1 MPDTLSLSV
10 RWSRCHEKPLDMQN
24 PEVQM
29 AGTSGIFARP
39 CRLSPSSQ
47 ALSTEGVCDRGTS
60 PRDQS
65 DGQAELSP

>member
-1 MPDTLSLSV
+1 MLDTLSLSV
-10 RWSRCHEKPLDMQN
+10 KWSRCHDKLLDMRN

-39 CRLSPSSQ
+39 RKLSPSPQ
-47 ALSTEGVCDRGTS
+47 VLSTEGVCDQGTS
-60 PRDQS
+60 PGDQS